1 MRTATSAWIGLLVLL
16 LFGAANS
23 RAQELIVE
31 PFNVSGQY
39 LNEVIAGD
47 TTATGERNDP
57 NRVYV
62 LRRNGVYLVNDDIIV
77 RGFDLRLMTEE
88 GEGEKAIIYPVV
100 NTQTGTFAADPIIRM
115 EGNVWIKDVVL
126 VGYVDADPNEV
137 VNIGSTIIRTTSPGY
152 DLILDGVVMSN
163 TRGQHIRTEAA
174 ARVIRITNTIFANMG
189 DLGRSNF
196 GAGKAIDLRD
206 TSVDTLFIQNCTF
219 VNFQD
224 RIIRHRSSTAPINN
238 LIFDHN
244 TILNG
249 MSYHGTLALGW
260 VGKSVRIT
268 NNLFLD
274 SFVLGAD
281 TSDASRQA
289 EFDEHG
295 ELYPNGKP
303 RMIWIFSVPNDTTQW
318 IVSNNY
324 WAVSDSVEA
333 FYAKYGDGAGDD
345 GNPDNGTDG
354 DNDII
359 GPGAPLSYHINS
371 RLGAD
376 SVNAFIELEDLQVAN
391 RPYISKMLRMA
402 EWYRTQT
409 GRTKA
414 TTSFVRELHDFD
426 RKPVTYFMRE
436 FDASYPTDS
445 PAYTGAAR
453 GFPAGDL
460 NWFPDKKAEWELTAI
475 ERQPGNLP
483 VTAFRLHQNY
493 PNPFTRETRITY
505 TLPEPA
511 TVTLR
516 VFNLLGQ
523 EVARLADGVRQAAG
537 VYTATWDG
545 TDLLGRKAAPGVYF
559 YRLEAGG
566 TVLTR
571 KMLLLPAN

>member
-1 MRTATSAWIGLLVLL
+1 
-16 LFGAANS
+16 
-23 RAQELIVE
+23 
-31 PFNVSGQY
+31 
-39 LNEVIAGD
+39 
-47 TTATGERNDP
+47 
-57 NRVYV
+57 
-62 LRRNGVYLVNDDIIV
+62 
-77 RGFDLRLMTEE
+77 
-88 GEGEKAIIYPVV
+88 
-100 NTQTGTFAADPIIRM
+100 
-115 EGNVWIKDVVL
+115 
-126 VGYVDADPNEV
+126 
-137 VNIGSTIIRTTSPGY
+137 
-152 DLILDGVVMSN
+152 
-163 TRGQHIRTEAA
+163 
-174 ARVIRITNTIFANMG
+174 
-189 DLGRSNF
+189 
-196 GAGKAIDLRD
+196 
-206 TSVDTLFIQNCTF
+206 
-219 VNFQD
+219 
-224 RIIRHRSSTAPINN
+224 
-238 LIFDHN
+238 
-244 TILNG
+244 
-249 MSYHGTLALGW
+249 
-260 VGKSVRIT
+260 
-268 NNLFLD
+268 
-274 SFVLGAD
+274 
-281 TSDASRQA
+281 
-289 EFDEHG
+289 
-295 ELYPNGKP
+295 
-303 RMIWIFSVPNDTTQW
+303 
-318 IVSNNY
+318 
-324 WAVSDSVEA
+324 
-333 FYAKYGDGAGDD
+333 
-345 GNPDNGTDG
+345 
-354 DNDII
+354 
-359 GPGAPLSYHINS
+359 
-371 RLGAD
+371 
-376 SVNAFIELEDLQVAN
+376 
-391 RPYISKMLRMA
+391 MLRMA

-426 RKPVTYFMRE
+426 RKPVMYFMRE

>member
-1 MRTATSAWIGLLVLL
+1 MHTATRMLILLGVLFL
-16 LFGAANS
+16 WCTQTAK
-23 RAQELIVE
+23 AQALIIE
-31 PFNVSGQY
+31 PFEVSGQY
-39 LNEVIAGD
+39 LNEVIAND
-47 TTATGERNDP
+47 TPRDP

-62 LRRNGVYLVNDDIIV
+62 LRRNGIYLINAPIIV
-77 RGFDLRLMTEE
+77 RGFDLRLMTEA
-88 GEGEKAIIYPVV
+88 GEGEKAIIFPVV
-100 NTQTGTFAADPIIRM
+100 NQSTGQFPDPSIRM
-115 EGNVWIKDVVL
+115 EGNVWLKDVVL
-126 VGYVDADPNEV
+126 VGYADVFPEEV
-137 VNIGSTIIRTTSPGY
+137 ANISSTIVRTTAPGY
-152 DLILDGVVMSN
+152 DLIIDGVIMSN

-174 ARVIRITNTIFANMG
+174 VRVMRITNTIFANMG

-219 VNFQD
+219 VNFLD

-249 MSYHGTLALGW
+249 TSYHGTLALGW

-268 NNLFLD
+268 NNLFFD

-303 RMIWIFSVPNDTTQW
+303 RMIWIFSVPNDTTRW
-318 IVSNNY
+318 VVANNY
-324 WAVSDSVEA
+324 WAVSDSVKA
-333 FYAKYGDGAGDD
+333 FYAKYGDGRGDD
-345 GNPDNGTDG
+345 GNPGNGTDG

-359 GPGAPLSYHINS
+359 GPGAPLSYHINR

-376 SVNAFIELEDLQVAN
+376 SASAFVELSELTVAS
-391 RPYISKMLRMA
+391 RPSISKMLRLA

-414 TTSFVRELHDFD
+414 TTAFVRDQHDFD
-426 RKPVTYFMRE
+426 RQPITYFMRQ
-436 FDASYPTDS
+436 FDASYPTTS
-445 PAYTGAAR
+445 PAYTGAAG
-453 GFPAGDL
+453 GFPVGDL
-460 NWFPDKKAEWELTAI
+460 NWFPEKKAQWELTAI
-475 ERQPGNLP
+475 ERQSSHLP
-483 VTAFRLHQNY
+483 ALAFQLHQNY

-523 EVARLADGVRQAAG
+523 EVARLADGVRQVAG

-545 TDLLGRKAAPGVYF
+545 TDLVGRKVTPGVYF
-559 YRLEAGG
+559 YRLEAGS

-571 KMLLLPAN
+571 KMLLLPSN